1 MENCYVAR
9 FMLWFRGCGRGS
21 HISSVH
27 NQRIERLWQDVF
39 SGCLSLYYD
48 LFHQLETVGMLN
60 VDFEVQ
66 ILHFTTYMD
75 QE

>member
-1 MENCYVAR
+1 ME
-9 FMLWFRGCGRGS
+9 
-21 HISSVH
+21 
-27 NQRIERLWQDVF
+27 QRIERLWRDVF

-48 LFHQLETVGMLN
+48 LFHELENVGMLN

-66 ILHFTTYMD
+66 ILHFTTHMD